1 MTNEGKKSEFQKRL
15 ENLQVEAYR
24 RNQGAKEMEM
34 ALSDMGLGFV
44 KMKKERIYIKPRPK
58 K

>member
-34 ALSDMGLGFV
+34 EMADMGLGFV
-44 KMKKERIYIKPRPK
+44 KMKKERIYIKSRPK